1 MTPIS
6 LAWIGDWF
14 DRHLD
19 MHLDFTG
26 DLMTPDWSV
35 GDGDP
40 VLRPERKPVP
50 KYEERYLEIQVGS
63 VKHGGK

>member
-1 MTPIS
+1 MMNLLTW
-6 LAWIGDWF
+6 LGGWLDN
-14 DRHLD
+14 RLD

-40 VLRPERKPVP
+40 VYRPERKPATLTTIAQHV
-50 KYEERYLEIQVGS
+50 ERER
-63 VKHGGK
+63 